1 MANVAKREGIT
12 MSKIVLVE
20 TVSTFRHLYAIEL
33 PDDAPL
39 EYALDD
45 VTMAYTGEP
54 GELED
59 FAQNHIDES
68 IFSYREITEDEYL
81 KIFDKE
87 CAYLSDWDTEQKK
100 KFIYKNTK

>member
-1 MANVAKREGIT
+1 

-20 TVSTFRHLYAIEL
+20 TVSTFRHLYAVEVADNDPI
-33 PDDAPL
+33 

-45 VTMAYTGEP
+45 VTMGVTGEP

-59 FAQNHIDES
+59 FAQNHISED
-68 IFSYREITEDEYL
+68 IFSYREISEDEYL

-87 CAYLSDWDTEQKK
+87 CAYLSLWDTEQKK

>member
-1 MANVAKREGIT
+1 

-20 TVSTFRHLYAIEL
+20 TVSTFRHLYAVEVADNDPI
-33 PDDAPL
+33 

-45 VTMAYTGEP
+45 VTMACTNEP

-59 FAQNHIDES
+59 FAQNHISED
-68 IFSYREITEDEYL
+68 IFSYREVTEDEYL

-87 CAYLSDWDTEQKK
+87 CDYLKDWNPDQKK
-100 KFIYKNTK
+100 KFIYKNAK

>member
-1 MANVAKREGIT
+1 MP
-12 MSKIVLVE
+12 KIVLVE
-20 TVSTFRHLYAIEL
+20 TVSTFRHMYAVEVADNDPI
-33 PDDAPL
+33 

-45 VTMAYTGEP
+45 VTMADAYTGEP
-54 GELED
+54 GCLED

-87 CAYLSDWDTEQKK
+87 CAYLKEWTDEQKK
-100 KFIYKNTK
+100 RFIYKGEK

>member
-1 MANVAKREGIT
+1 MP
-12 MSKIVLVE
+12 KIVLVE
-20 TVSTFRHLYAIEL
+20 TISTFRHVYAIEVADND
-33 PDDAPL
+33 PI

-45 VTMAYTGEP
+45 VVMYAAGGENGMEEMLQHHV
-54 GELED
+54 GED
-59 FAQNHIDES
+59 

-87 CAYLSDWDTEQKK
+87 NDCLKEWDTEQKK